1 LAWSAEPK
9 QVFQPDTGNLNLM
22 DCEKEKEMGLAHQE
36 HRVYVDI
43 AKGFREIR
51 RAENAFYK
59 EKLDSGVNHLAKALN
74 DFGAAVDHAEKAA
87 DDASDKAAK
96 DIDKGNAEL
105 QKSIDAY
112 GDDDNDK
119 AVKHYDRAVAHF
131 DDALDLI
138 V

>member
-1 LAWSAEPK
+1 
-9 QVFQPDTGNLNLM
+9 
-22 DCEKEKEMGLAHQE
+22 MGLAYQE

-59 EKLDSGVNHLAKALN
+59 DKLDSGVNHLAKALN

-87 DDASDKAAK
+87 DDAYDKAAK
-96 DIDKGNAEL
+96 DIDKGNTEL

-119 AVKHYDRAVAHF
+119 AAKHYDRAVAHF

>member
-1 LAWSAEPK
+1 
-9 QVFQPDTGNLNLM
+9 
-22 DCEKEKEMGLAHQE
+22 MGLAYQE

-59 EKLDSGVNHLAKALN
+59 DKMDSGVNHLAKALN
-74 DFGAAVDHAEKAA
+74 DFSAAVAHAEKAA
-87 DDASDKAAK
+87 DDAYGKAAK
-96 DIDKGNAEL
+96 DFDKGNTEL

-112 GDDDNDK
+112 ADDDKDK
-119 AVKHYDRAVAHF
+119 AVTHYDRAVAHF